1 MKWLNYHH
9 LHYFWMAARLKSVS
23 AAAEELRLARPTV
36 STQIHTLEKTIGRQ
50 LFERAGKYLRLT
62 DSGRIA
68 YRYANDIFSLGEEM
82 MNTLDGRPEG
92 DIVRLRVGVADVLPK
107 PIAAEFLA
115 PALRSEKTR
124 AICFE
129 GKPATLL
136 AQLAVHEL
144 DLVLAD
150 YPMSP
155 EYDLRAH
162 NHLLGE
168 CGLSIFAAPRLARR
182 HRQGFPRSLH
192 GAPFLL
198 PTSNTAQRRSLD
210 QWFLR
215 RKRLPHVIAEF
226 EDSELLKQFGQQG
239 LGLFAVPAIIEQH
252 TAQHYQVELV
262 GRLEEVI
269 ERFYAISPERKITN
283 PAVAMIIESV
293 GRAKKIR

>member
-9 LHYFWMAARLKSVS
+9 LHYFWTAARLKSVS
-23 AAAEELRLARPTV
+23 AASEELRLARPTV
-36 STQIHTLEKTIGRQ
+36 STQIHTLEKTIGHK

-68 YRYANDIFSLGEEM
+68 YRYANDIFSLGQEM
-82 MNTLDGRPEG
+82 LNTLDGRPE
-92 DIVRLRVGVADVLPK
+92 DDVVRLRVGVADVLPK
-107 PIAAEFLA
+107 PIAAEFLG
-115 PALRSEKTR
+115 PAMRSETTR

-155 EYDLRAH
+155 EFDLKAH

-168 CGLSIFAAPRLARR
+168 CGLSVFAEPSLAERYR
-182 HRQGFPRSLH
+182 PGFPRSIH

-215 RKRLPHVIAEF
+215 RKRLPHVVAEF
-226 EDSELLKQFGQQG
+226 EDSELLKEFGQEG
-239 LGLFAVPAIIEQH
+239 LGLFAVPTIIEQH
-252 TAQHYQVELV
+252 TAQHYAVELV

-269 ERFYAISPERKITN
+269 ERFYAISPERRITN
-283 PAVAMIIESV
+283 PAVVRILESV
-293 GRAKKIR
+293 GQPRIAG